1 MKTLLLKK
9 IFCFPDAQ
17 AAKLEI
23 QNIYRVAYVFWS
35 IWVKRSDDLTQKG
48 TVSCWN
54 TKYPQGMNLFW
65 ISELWH
71 NLPRTFLCE
80 SMSLALNA
88 TVVFLAIGQAKVK
101 LNHSD
106 QVDWRVVN
114 KASMSKAYLQ
124 RFLKLQKRGKVIVVF
139 ECVYMQSLKGS
150 PTRYSLLKITSII
163 PKLKMQHMWGYILT
177 Q

>member
-1 MKTLLLKK
+1 MFW
-9 IFCFPDAQ
+9 ISSF
-17 AAKLEI
+17 AACASGK
-23 QNIYRVAYVFWS
+23 QNIFFEEHRVAYVFRS